1 MTMAGFEYEKQYWWQ
16 GVEYVVG
23 LDEAGRGSIAGP
35 LVVAAVIFPAFYDNY
50 EINDSKQLSDKQR
63 RRLFEVIKKDAL
75 DYTIEIIS
83 VEEVD
88 QYNKD

>member
-1 MTMAGFEYEKQYWWQ
+1 MAGFEYEKQYWWQ

-35 LVVAAVIFPAFYDNY
+35 LVVAAVIFPTFYDNY

-63 RRLFEVIKKDAL
+63 RRLSD
-75 DYTIEIIS
+75 TC
-83 VEEVD
+83 
-88 QYNKD
+88 